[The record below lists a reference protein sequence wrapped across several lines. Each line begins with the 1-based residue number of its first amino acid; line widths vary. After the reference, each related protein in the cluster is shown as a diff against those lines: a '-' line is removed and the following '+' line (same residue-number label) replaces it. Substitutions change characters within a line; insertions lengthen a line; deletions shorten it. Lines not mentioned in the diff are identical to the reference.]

1 VRFVQ
6 EIGEAGEEL
15 SNCAQLLSR
24 LTRILQIERESK
36 PTRAPLFQTRNEAQ
50 IMRSKRFLIVAAAAV
65 VALVSSAALS
75 STQARTGSSKQTDE
89 GLRAEHAASALGE
102 IMEAPDQS
110 IPEALL
116 KKAYGIAVIPHVVK
130 GAFGLGGRYGKGLIA
145 QRNAGGG
152 WGTPLFI
159 EIGGGSFGFQLG
171 VEATDLVMVFTNS
184 DGIKPLLRGKLK
196 IGADASATAGP
207 VGRNAEAGT
216 DILLNSAIYSY
227 SRSKGLFA
235 GVALDGAVL
244 QLDDDA
250 NKSVYGKKSVAAD
263 LSVRKV
269 SVAAMGVVQPF
280 LRALQKYAGAEAPK
294 TTRK

>member
-1 VRFVQ
+1 
-6 EIGEAGEEL
+6 
-15 SNCAQLLSR
+15 
-24 LTRILQIERESK
+24 
-36 PTRAPLFQTRNEAQ
+36 
-50 IMRSKRFLIVAAAAV
+50 MRSKRFLVIATAAV
-65 VALVSSAALS
+65 LALS
-75 STQARTGSSKQTDE
+75 LGSVAWTQARTGTTKQSDE
-89 GLRAEHAASALGE
+89 GARAASAAAVLGE

-130 GAFGLGGRYGKGLIA
+130 GAFGIGGRYGKGLVA

-152 WGTPLFI
+152 WGTPLFV

-184 DGIKPLLRGKLK
+184 DGIQPLLKGKLK

-207 VGRNAEAGT
+207 VGRNAEVGT
-216 DILLNSAIYSY
+216 DVLLKSAIYSY

-235 GVALDGAVL
+235 GIALDGAVI

-250 NKSVYGKKSVAAD
+250 NKSVYGKESVAAD
-263 LSVRKV
+263 LSKAKVRG
-269 SVAAMGVVQPF
+269 AAIGVVQPF
-280 LRALQKYAGAEAPK
+280 LRALQKYAPAEVPK
-294 TTRK
+294 TTLKQ

>member
-1 VRFVQ
+1 MGCKKVF
-6 EIGEAGEEL
+6 A
-15 SNCAQLLSR
+15 
-24 LTRILQIERESK
+24 
-36 PTRAPLFQTRNEAQ
+36 
-50 IMRSKRFLIVAAAAV
+50 IVAAVVFAVGSYSVLLAQNHASTKKSTDETARAESAAAV
-65 VALVSSAALS
+65 
-75 STQARTGSSKQTDE
+75 
-89 GLRAEHAASALGE
+89 LGE

-130 GAFGLGGRYGKGLIA
+130 GAFGIGGRYGKGLVA

-152 WGTPLFI
+152 WGTPLFV

-171 VEATDLVMVFTNS
+171 VEATDLVMVFTSS
-184 DGIKPLLRGKLK
+184 DGIRPLLKGKLK

-216 DILLNSAIYSY
+216 DILLKSAIYSY

-235 GVALDGAVL
+235 GVAFDGAVL
-244 QLDDDA
+244 QLDNDA
-250 NKSVYGKKSVAAD
+250 NKAVYGKKSVAAD
-263 LSVRKV
+263 ASVRKV
-269 SVAAMGVVQPF
+269 NAAAMGIVQPF